1 MAKESPCLE
10 VPVPSAAGKFTTED
24 MQSLFAD
31 ITKMTPRDEPAEKAF
46 LASKLQMVRTHPTLD
61 LATRQT
67 MAAHFAGGLAP
78 QAVGQPT
85 GPVPGGV
92 GYGMFYNGAFKTN
105 WSTGTAIYWEIVC
118 PTPPGG
124 NVNNF
129 LYLTATNRSGKGVEA
144 FIAYNGQNQT
154 FFKIFD
160 WARYPAA
167 PWQTN
172 VPFANLASYV
182 RTESAHGHPYQV
194 LPLLNMTYQSAA
206 DHWYNQVWLLNYTAS
221 RWDLVYQFD
230 YAATLA
236 EQQGVWVGSWGPIV
250 ETFQN
255 PYQGTN
261 PMGALATQLV
271 SRNSGNQWGAWHL
284 LGPSD
289 S

>member
-129 LYLTATNRSGKGVEA
+129 LYLTATNRSGKGVR
-144 FIAYNGQNQT
+144 GLHCLQ
-154 FFKIFD
+154 
-160 WARYPAA
+160 
-167 PWQTN
+167 
-172 VPFANLASYV
+172 
-182 RTESAHGHPYQV
+182 RTEPDLFQDLRLGT
-194 LPLLNMTYQSAA
+194 LPGGSLA
-206 DHWYNQVWLLNYTAS
+206 DERSLRRTWPATSGRSPPTAILI
-221 RWDLVYQFD
+221 RCC
-230 YAATLA
+230 
-236 EQQGVWVGSWGPIV
+236 
-250 ETFQN
+250 
-255 PYQGTN
+255 
-261 PMGALATQLV
+261 
-271 SRNSGNQWGAWHL
+271 RC
-284 LGPSD
+284 
-289 S
+289 